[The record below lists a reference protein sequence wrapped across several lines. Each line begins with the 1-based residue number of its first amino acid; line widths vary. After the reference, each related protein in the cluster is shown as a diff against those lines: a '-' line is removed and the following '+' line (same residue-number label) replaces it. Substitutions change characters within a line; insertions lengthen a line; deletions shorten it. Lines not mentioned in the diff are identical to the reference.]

1 MTVRSSTAAAVLG
14 GLAVL
19 AAVPSTAAASPSPED
34 ADTARNGGIALTV
47 TDSRDRLAVGEDTA
61 YTVTVRNEGQEAV
74 ADLLVAQTAPAP
86 LDFHE
91 ADGGGVVEGDTVV
104 WLLSLDP
111 GQEAARTVTATLVER
126 PDQDRVATTVCAGR
140 PDEPNPLV
148 CVDDETAVAAEDGG
162 IPLRPFLTGLA
173 VAAAIALLAGVAA
186 LLLLRRP
193 RRSRGRHAVRR
204 RPRRGR
210 TAARERSPTAGR

>member
-173 VAAAIALLAGVAA
+173 VAAATALLIGAA

-193 RRSRGRHAVRR
+193 RRSRGRHAARR

-210 TAARERSPTAGR
+210 TTARERSPTAGR

>member
-61 YTVTVRNEGQEAV
+61 YTVTVRNEGEEAV
-74 ADLLVAQTAPAP
+74 ADLLVAQTAPAS

-104 WLLSLDP
+104 WLVSLDP

-148 CVDDETAVAAEDGG
+148 CADDETAVTAEGGG

-173 VAAAIALLAGVAA
+173 VAAATALLIGAA

-210 TAARERSPTAGR
+210 TAARERPPAARR